1 MSAVASA
8 HLLLWGQQL
17 PTDSAF
23 AEPFDWVVAGDVL
36 YKHELVQPL
45 LDTVLA
51 ALRCGSTTTAAAA
64 TTAVTTA
71 GVASTLSQS
80 CDHTGSSST
89 SSGSSISSRRQ
100 QQQQQQQQQRSGL
113 LLCHIPRAGVG
124 HDEVAAAIAGS
135 GLHCATAACSVAA
148 SGIAG
153 VELCEGDA
161 VRARVYTATTAS
173 TAELCQ

>member
-8 HLLLWGQQL
+8 LLLLWGQQL

-23 AEPFDWVVAGDVL
+23 AEPLDWVVAGDVL

-51 ALRCGSTTTAAAA
+51 ALRCGDSTTAATDADADADATTGDAAVTAA
-64 TTAVTTA
+64 TP
-71 GVASTLSQS
+71 SQT
-80 CDHTGSSST
+80 CEQTGSSS
-89 SSGSSISSRRQ
+89 SSSTNCQ
-100 QQQQQQQQQRSGL
+100 QQQQQQQQHSGL

-124 HDEVAAAIAGS
+124 QDEVAAAITDS
-135 GLHCATAACSVAA
+135 GLHCAAAACTVAA

-161 VRARVYTATTAS
+161 VRARVYTATTT
-173 TAELCQ
+173 TAQYTQ